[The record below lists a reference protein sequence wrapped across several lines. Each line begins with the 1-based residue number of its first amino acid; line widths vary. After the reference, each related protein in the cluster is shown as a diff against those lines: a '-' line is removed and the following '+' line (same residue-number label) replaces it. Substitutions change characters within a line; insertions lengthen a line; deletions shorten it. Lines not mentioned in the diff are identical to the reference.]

1 MALSFANGNYGT
13 LFNNPAKASLRFGRG
28 QSGAFFPTSPRTF
41 FGSQVN
47 SVFGPYIIN
56 ASDANIAPLIAAI
69 KAQNAGSSRA
79 KIGFLG
85 TSIVVGNATGT
96 GTNGQNGAGP
106 LCYPSKVK
114 DLLVAASK
122 NARID
127 SLFADHKIAIAQ
139 IPLYDTR
146 VEVGSTSAWG
156 PTGTSTQNTLGGDR
170 LRNNTDTNATAIR
183 MTPTGSWDTVDT
195 YDLALSGGPV
205 SAIQPSIGG
214 VLVAGVPSG
223 EANLGGVV
231 SQSNA
236 TTIYRK
242 ATLTTGVA
250 AAVQAFNWKRIA
262 AGTATVY
269 FNGFDFYN
277 SASPDI
283 AIYNWGQSG
292 ASSEFL
298 AANALSYNPMQA
310 ITVVQPHATFVDA
323 VTNDVLNE
331 AATDASIVTNL
342 RTIYTAS
349 RAAAP
354 NGTGQVVFCVSPPVN
369 AAGATQERQ
378 DQIRS
383 LVINLGIELNVP
395 VIDSLNLLGGT
406 WAIANAS
413 GYMGDSNHPNATG
426 AALIATLPYA
436 LINRAYSV

>member
-1 MALSFANGNYGT
+1 MFSNANYGT
-13 LFNNPAKASLRFGRG
+13 VFNSPAKASLRFGKGTRG
-28 QSGAFFPTSPRTF
+28 TFFPTSPNTF
-41 FGSQVN
+41 FGSSVS
-47 SVFGPYIIN
+47 SVFGAYIYG
-56 ASDANIAPLIAAI
+56 ASNTSLAPLIAAI

-85 TSIVVGNATGT
+85 ASIVVGNATGT

-114 DLLVAASK
+114 DLLVAQGK
-122 NARID
+122 NARTD

-139 IPLYDTR
+139 LPLYDTR
-146 VEVGSTSAWG
+146 IEVGSTSAWG
-156 PTGTSTQNTLGGDR
+156 PTGTSAQNTLGGDR

-183 MTPTGSWDTVDT
+183 MTPTGSWDSVDM
-195 YDLALSGGPV
+195 YDLALSGGPA

-214 VLVAGVPSG
+214 TLSSGVPTG
-223 EANLGGVV
+223 EANLGAAL

-242 ATLTTGVA
+242 TSRTTGAA
-250 AAVQAFNWKRIA
+250 AAVQAFNWKRTA

-269 FNGFDFYN
+269 LNGFDFFN

-310 ITVVQPHATFVDA
+310 ISVVQPHATFVDA
-323 VTNDVLNE
+323 VTNDVLNSAVSDATIE
-331 AATDASIVTNL
+331 ANL
-342 RTIYTAS
+342 RTIYTSA

-354 NGTGQVVFCVSPPVN
+354 NGNGQVVFLTSPPVN
-369 AAGATQERQ
+369 VAGATQARQER
-378 DQIRS
+378 IRA
-383 LVINLGIELNVP
+383 LVIRVAGDLGVP
-395 VIDSLNLLGGT
+395 CIDSLNLFGGSWT
-406 WAIANAS
+406 VANAA
-413 GYMGDSNHPNATG
+413 GLMGDSNHPNATG
-426 AALIATLPYA
+426 AALLATLPFN